1 MVYFRHRV
9 WICHFWHEMSP
20 TSHHKVGPKVVYCC
34 CVMDSPRATVNST
47 NVESNEESPLIS
59 TNKSLKNSL
68 RESFNKIRWD
78 KMHKMVY
85 NIVMVEHQE
94 EPHSQMPREEKTSI
108 LRAEQRHPRVWN
120 TWVLPDGAQRESR
133 RRISRPVLTF
143 FLYFHWQQYLH
154 IPDPLGW
161 HKQVIWAN
169 L

>member
-1 MVYFRHRV
+1 
-9 WICHFWHEMSP
+9 MSP

-85 NIVMVEHQE
+85 NIVMVFRRSHT
-94 EPHSQMPREEKTSI
+94 HRCHEKKRLLYSEQSKDIPEFEIPESCLMERRGNPEDGSLVRCLHFSCTFIDNNTSTSPT
-108 LRAEQRHPRVWN
+108 L
-120 TWVLPDGAQRESR
+120 WVGTNR
-133 RRISRPVLTF
+133 
-143 FLYFHWQQYLH
+143 
-154 IPDPLGW
+154 
-161 HKQVIWAN
+161 
-169 L
+169 